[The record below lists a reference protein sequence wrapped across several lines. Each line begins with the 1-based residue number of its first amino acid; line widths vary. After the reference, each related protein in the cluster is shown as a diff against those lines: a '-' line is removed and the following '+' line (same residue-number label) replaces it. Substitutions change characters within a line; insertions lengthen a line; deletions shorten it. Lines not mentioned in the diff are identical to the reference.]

1 MSKTKQYYEK
11 QELNKNTLQ
20 ERIQKL
26 EEKIKQLEKFI
37 LSKVQ

>member
-20 ERIQKL
+20 QRIQKL
-26 EEKIKQLEKFI
+26 EEKIKQLEEFI

>member
-20 ERIQKL
+20 QRIQKL